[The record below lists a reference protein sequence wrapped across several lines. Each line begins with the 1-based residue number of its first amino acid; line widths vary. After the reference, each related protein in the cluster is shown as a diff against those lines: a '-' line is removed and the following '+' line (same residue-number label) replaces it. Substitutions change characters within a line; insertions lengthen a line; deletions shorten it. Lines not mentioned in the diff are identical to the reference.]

1 MGHVSFSM
9 YLKNNSTLTNF
20 QQFKL
25 KILSYLYKWKTLL
38 LEQEFKYFVL
48 FEITTYNYSI
58 LKFLL
63 EQSEDLSL
71 VLFPFH

>member
-1 MGHVSFSM
+1 M

-71 VLFPFH
+71 VLFPFY